1 MNKKGKKKFP
11 LLLVF
16 LALVMFIFLGG
27 FIALNLPK
35 EVDLGQTSDP
45 EDNLPNP
52 PPSEP
57 EYVDITISSV
67 GDILIHNT
75 LYYAAY
81 EPATK
86 SYDFR
91 SQFQNVKPYLEK
103 ADITIANLETTLAG
117 PEKGYSGYP
126 KFNSPDS
133 IIDALKDAGVD
144 IITAANNHRMDMGI
158 SGFYR
163 TIKIVKDKGLDII
176 GVKPKNEEKTYMLR
190 NVKGVNIAFLNFSY
204 AYPLGDGSLSI
215 NGLILPVNMRNLIDI
230 FNPEDLEE
238 SIKALGEKITGARE
252 DGAELIVVCMHWG
265 DEYHR
270 QPNNFQKELAAS
282 IVNLGADVV
291 FGGHPHV
298 LQPAVYLV
306 SPEGTKIPVFYSQG
320 NFISDQRKETVDD
333 IYTEQGIIAQVTFR
347 VPKGEKPQ
355 ILQVDTIPTWVNKKV
370 IANRFVYEIIPAQK
384 ALKSKENFPLL
395 NAADIE
401 RINFCVNTVDL
412 LSKELR

>member
-1 MNKKGKKKFP
+1 MG
-11 LLLVF
+11 VF
-16 LALVMFIFLGG
+16 LALIMLVSLSG
-27 FIALNLPK
+27 FIALKFFKGIASDQAK
-35 EVDLGQTSDP
+35 EP
-45 EDNLPNP
+45 ENNLPNP
-52 PPSEP
+52 PWSEP

-81 EPATK
+81 DPATN
-86 SYDFR
+86 SYDF
-91 SQFQNVKPYLEK
+91 SNQFQYIKPYLEK

-117 PEKGYSGYP
+117 PERGYSGYP

-133 IIDALKDAGVD
+133 IVDALSDAGVD

-163 TIKIVKDKGLDII
+163 TIRVVKDKGLDII
-176 GVKPKNEEKTYMLR
+176 GVKTANEEKTYVLR
-190 NVKGVNIAFLNFSY
+190 KVKGVNIAFLNFSY

-215 NGLILPVNMRNLIDI
+215 NGLILPANMRNLIDV
-230 FNPEDLEE
+230 FDPEDLGKSTE
-238 SIKALGEKITGARE
+238 ALGEKITRAKE
-252 DGAELIVVCMHWG
+252 DGADLIIVCLHWG

-270 QPNNFQKELAAS
+270 QPNVWQKELSAN
-282 IVNLGADVV
+282 IVSLGADVI

-298 LQPAVYLV
+298 LQPAVYFD
-306 SPEGTKIPVFYSQG
+306 PPQGTKVPVFYSQG

-347 VPKGEKPQ
+347 VTEGKKPQ
-355 ILQVDTIPTWVNKKV
+355 IIQAEAIPTWVNKKI
-370 IANRFVYEIIPAQK
+370 IANRFFYEIIPARE
-384 ALKSKENFPLL
+384 ALQAKENFPLL

-412 LSKELR
+412 LSGGLKQSD